1 TLFRSDFVIFS
12 NTAKSQ
18 THISLSCNAYSISNL
33 VLSANA
39 LYKLVKLVIAC
50 FSGITSFT
58 FSTTSLC
65 ITSQSQINSCLFI
78 FLTLS
83 IEQSLNC
90 ILAFQIY
97 YLIIHSLNFYF
108 IAPFSSFSLFVFSV
122 KNFHYFN
129 PLLIICCSINSFD
142 DIKIKKDRSLLLKY
156 K

>member
-1 TLFRSDFVIFS
+1 TLFRADFVIFS

-90 ILAFQIY
+90 IVAFQIY
-97 YLIIHSLNFYF
+97 YVNVDSIQLSMN
-108 IAPFSSFSLFVFSV
+108 APLFR
-122 KNFHYFN
+122 Y
-129 PLLIICCSINSFD
+129 
-142 DIKIKKDRSLLLKY
+142 
-156 K
+156 